1 MKGPLICPKMQV
13 DLVLF
18 CCCLVLLV
26 PFFESVKVAQLCV
39 YVLFS

>member
-1 MKGPLICPKMQV
+1 MKGTLISPKMQV
-13 DLVLF
+13 DSLLF
-18 CCCLVLLV
+18 CCCLVLLL